1 MLWNRLLYQFY
12 ESNGTGTANKIFSG
26 KFQLAAINIRM
37 NRCQTKNGTE
47 VPSHFM
53 DVARILVYAADR
65 PALPPEPPR
74 PHTQKV
80 DNPTGYSQNSMV

>member
-1 MLWNRLLYQFY
+1 M
-12 ESNGTGTANKIFSG
+12 G
-26 KFQLAAINIRM
+26 KCLVVAINIRM

-65 PALPPEPPR
+65 PAKPPKPPR

-80 DNPTGYSQNSMV
+80 DNPTGYSRNSMV